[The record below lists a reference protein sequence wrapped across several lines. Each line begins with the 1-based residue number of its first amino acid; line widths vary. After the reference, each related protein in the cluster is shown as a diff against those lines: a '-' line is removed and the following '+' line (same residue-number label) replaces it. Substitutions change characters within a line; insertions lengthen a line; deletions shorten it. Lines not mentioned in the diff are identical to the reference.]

1 MLLLL
6 VIPVLLAVAAF
17 QRYLAVYAPSNVLIR
32 HVRTSPPSWKMAA
45 GLAALAAALLLAM
58 RGVQLGISAG
68 GPGWLNLVVVLL
80 AWDAIKT
87 GCLTI
92 GVLLRSVAGVLH
104 RRPTRV
110 GDRPTAGFVGSSR
123 V

>member
-6 VIPVLLAVAAF
+6 VIPVLVAVGAL

-32 HVRTSPPSWKMAA
+32 HVRTTRPSWKMAA

-58 RGVQLGISAG
+58 RGVQLGVSAG

-80 AWDAIKT
+80 AWDAIKI

-92 GVLLRSVAGVLH
+92 GVLLRGVAELL
-104 RRPTRV
+104 RRRWPGYANVPQPT
-110 GDRPTAGFVGSSR
+110 S
-123 V
+123 